1 MEIGGRRMKKYFQS
15 FLLLILLFIINA
27 KGEATEEFS
36 SGQEI
41 YSAYHTAYS
50 EIRKIMYGT
59 RVNKIKELLSVYI
72 YIYIYIYKYMGNPED
87 NFPSVHVTGT
97 NGKGSLVIKTAT
109 AFQLAG
115 NLLFTQR

>member
-1 MEIGGRRMKKYFQS
+1 
-15 FLLLILLFIINA
+15 
-27 KGEATEEFS
+27 
-36 SGQEI
+36 
-41 YSAYHTAYS
+41 
-50 EIRKIMYGT
+50 
-59 RVNKIKELLSVYI
+59 
-72 YIYIYIYKYMGNPED
+72 MGNPED